1 MLIAVAQ
8 LGLIIGLLAL
18 PTVVRAIPG
27 RYRVWLQE
35 NHPLLGDVSEGVIQ
49 QVAPV
54 ATALPA
60 PQQVSDN
67 AIDLGSLIDAQP
79 VTTLDSAPDE
89 TELIGVPAGSGA
101 LPAVATV
108 APVVEPTVAPTAAA
122 LTPTPAATNTP
133 APTKPP
139 SLWPEKLIRSAVGS
153 GTRPMACTASV
164 WSRAPAACTSA

>member
-35 NHPLLGDVSEGVIQ
+35 NHPLLGDVSEGIIQ

-79 VTTLDSAPDE
+79 ATTLDSAPDE
-89 TELIGVPAGSGA
+89 TELIGVPVAGGA
-101 LPAVATV
+101 TPAAATV
-108 APVVEPTVAPTAAA
+108 APVVEPTTAPIEPAV
-122 LTPTPAATNTP
+122 TPTIAATETP
-133 APTKPP
+133 APTPTP
-139 SLWPEKLIRSAVGS
+139 MPLPERVVLENMGVVKQSFNNCG
-153 GTRPMACTASV
+153 
-164 WSRAPAACTSA
+164 PANLTQVLN